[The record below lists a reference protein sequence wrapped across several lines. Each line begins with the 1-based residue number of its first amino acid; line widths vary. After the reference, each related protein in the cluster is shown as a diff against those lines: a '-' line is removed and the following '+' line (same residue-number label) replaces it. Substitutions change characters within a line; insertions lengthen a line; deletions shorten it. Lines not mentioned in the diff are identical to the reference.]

1 MGLPLPVVVEETATL
16 TSATLLLHDSP
27 APCVKGVL
35 DAMNLKCHRNMNAET
50 PCDYDWS

>member
-27 APCVKGVL
+27 APGVKGVIVCNESQMSHQYECR
-35 DAMNLKCHRNMNAET
+35 DTM
-50 PCDYDWS
+50 